1 MCTSDQVPGS
11 VAGAL
16 RMAGAGLDYLNGPAA
31 AELAAPAL
39 GEVLVAL
46 GELSAKLTAAQ
57 AGFLA
62 RFDAADAHDD
72 DGYGSSSAWLAARAK
87 LTRTAAGAAV
97 RQMRLL
103 RDHPHLAGALAA
115 GQISE
120 SWADE
125 IAGWTKK
132 LPAGLRADTDQILVQ
147 AAAGGAELEDL
158 AFLATRA
165 YEQWRSQNPDP
176 DDPDDGFG
184 NRYLQLGVTFSGAAR
199 LTAGLTPEC
208 AAALQAVL
216 DALGKRHGPEDDRT
230 AAERF
235 HDALQEGCELLI
247 RAKMVPGRAGSD
259 TRVEVH
265 IGLSQLR
272 GMPGASELETAWI
285 NARLG
290 QSGYLLGKD
299 AEAAACDALL
309 IPVVTGHADMT
320 VIDQM
325 IEIALTAAAD
335 AHGGAVTSKALS
347 PEAWA
352 ALRYAM
358 ARLAVDFLSGP
369 AGLAAFLRTQLLD
382 APLNTV
388 SLPLDIGYSD
398 TVPEAIRRAVIL
410 RDQHCA
416 WPGCRKPAA
425 VCDVHHIVHKKNG
438 GKTSVSSCVL
448 LCQFHHDVCI
458 HRRGWTFLLHPDGTT
473 EARSPDGQIL
483 RSHGPPTLRA
493 G

>member
-11 VAGAL
+11 IAEAL
-16 RMAGAGLDYLNGPAA
+16 RMAGAGLDYLNGPARDEAGA
-31 AELAAPAL
+31 AAA
-39 GEVLVAL
+39 GEVLVTL
-46 GELSAKLTAAQ
+46 GEISAKLTAAQ
-57 AGFLA
+57 AAFLA
-62 RFDAADAHDD
+62 RFDAAGAHDS
-72 DGYGSSSAWLAARAK
+72 DGYGSSAAWLAAR
-87 LTRTAAGAAV
+87 TRMTSRDARAAV
-97 RQMRLL
+97 RQMRQLG
-103 RDHPHLAGALAA
+103 DHQPIADALAA
-115 GQISE
+115 GQVSA
-120 SWADE
+120 SWAAE
-125 IAGWTKK
+125 IASWTKK
-132 LPAGLRADTDQILVQ
+132 LPPGLREQTDKILLQ
-147 AAAGGAELEDL
+147 AAAAGAELEDL

-184 NRYLQLGVTFSGAAR
+184 DRYLQLGVTFGGAAR

-208 AAALQAVL
+208 AAAVQAVL
-216 DALGKRHGPEDDRT
+216 DALGKKHGPEDDRT
-230 AAERF
+230 EGERF

-247 RAKMVPGRAGSD
+247 RARMVPGRAGAD

-265 IGLSQLR
+265 IALSQLR
-272 GMPGASELETAWI
+272 SLPGAGELEAAWI
-285 NARLG
+285 AARLG
-290 QSGYLLGKD
+290 EAGYLTGTD
-299 AEAAACDALL
+299 AEAAACDALI

-325 IEIALTAAAD
+325 IELALTAAR
-335 AHGGAVTSKALS
+335 HGDGSTVTPKPLP

-352 ALRYAM
+352 ALRHAI
-358 ARLAVDFLSGP
+358 ARLAADFLSGP

-398 TVPEAIRRAVIL
+398 DIPAHIRRAVTL
-410 RDQHCA
+410 RDKHCA
-416 WPGCRKPAA
+416 WPGCRKPPSA
-425 VCDVHHIVHKKNG
+425 CDVHHIVHKKDG

-458 HRRGWTFLLHPDGTT
+458 HRRNWTFTLHPDGTT
-473 EARSPDGQIL
+473 EARSPHGQVL